1 MRSRMVA
8 VLPLLSLG
16 CGPGIPTDR
25 ISSAQ
30 GAIRAAKEVG
40 ANKAPPDAL
49 LHLRFAREGM
59 RRARRLV
66 ADGDNTRAEWAL
78 LCAEAD
84 AELALQL
91 ARETQAQ
98 EAAQKVLDE
107 IRMRKS
113 TGLGSDGRG
122 GT

>member
-1 MRSRMVA
+1 MKTRMLA
-8 VLPLLSLG
+8 VVPLLTIG

-25 ISSAQ
+25 IAAAQ
-30 GAIRAAKEVG
+30 GAIRAAKEIG
-40 ANKAPPDAL
+40 GNKAPPGAL
-49 LHLRFAREGM
+49 LHLRLAREGI
-59 RRARRLV
+59 RRAKRLV

-78 LCAEAD
+78 RCAEAD

-91 ARETQAQ
+91 AREMQAK

-107 IRMRKS
+107 VRARKS
-113 TGLGSDGRG
+113 GALVWDGRG

>member
-1 MRSRMVA
+1 MKTRMVA
-8 VLPLLSLG
+8 VLPLLAMG
-16 CGPGIPTDR
+16 CGRGIPTER
-25 ISSAQ
+25 IAAAQ

-40 ANKAPPDAL
+40 GNKAPPGTL

-66 ADGDNTRAEWAL
+66 ADGDNTRAEWVL
-78 LCAEAD
+78 QCAEAD

-91 ARETQAQ
+91 AREMQAK
-98 EAAQKVLDE
+98 EAAQTVLDE
-107 IRMRKS
+107 IRARKS
-113 TGLGSDGRG
+113 RTLVSDVRG

>member
-1 MRSRMVA
+1 MVA
-8 VLPLLSLG
+8 VLPLLTLG

-25 ISSAQ
+25 ISAAQ

-40 ANKAPPDAL
+40 GNKTPPGAL

-59 RRARRLV
+59 GRARRLV
-66 ADGDNTRAEWAL
+66 ADGDNRRAEWVL
-78 LCAEAD
+78 MCAEAD

-98 EAAQKVLDE
+98 EAAQKILDE
-107 IRMRKS
+107 IRMQKS
-113 TGLGSDGRG
+113 TGPVSVGKG

>member
-1 MRSRMVA
+1 MKTRMVA
-8 VLPLLSLG
+8 VLPLLTMG
-16 CGPGIPTDR
+16 CGPGIPTER
-25 ISSAQ
+25 IAAAQ

-40 ANKAPPDAL
+40 GDKSPPRTL

-59 RRARRLV
+59 GRARRLV
-66 ADGDNTRAEWAL
+66 ADGDNKRAEWAL
-78 LCAEAD
+78 QCAEAD

-91 ARETQAQ
+91 AREMQAK

-107 IRMRKS
+107 IRVRKS
-113 TGLGSDGRG
+113 RVLAPSGEG